1 MQKNCA
7 FVLQLKRSPNLSF
20 IFKNDYFIVAVLTSS
35 LSASAF
41 DIKDLIGKYMSD
53 SDSSSVTDVF
63 SGILGDVLSTNK
75 LTVQQLEGT
84 WSYSAPAVTFISDDL
99 LEKAGGAAAAETIEG
114 KLETIYKLV
123 KLNQLTFTVDSQS
136 NFTIGVGK
144 IKLSGTIEANTAEN
158 ATANF
163 ILKFKSLGK
172 SSMDV
177 NAYITKS
184 IDSSMTLTF
193 DITKLIS
200 IMQEVSK
207 IAKSSSVTTIV
218 NALASFDGIC
228 AGFELKK

>member
-1 MQKNCA
+1 MKLNII
-7 FVLQLKRSPNLSF
+7 LS
-20 IFKNDYFIVAVLTSS
+20 IVAIFTSS
-35 LSASAF
+35 FSASAL
-41 DIKDLIGKYMSD
+41 DIKDLISKYMSG
-53 SDSSSVTDVF
+53 SDSSSVTDAF

-84 WSYSAPAVTFISDDL
+84 WSYSAPAVTFISDNL
-99 LEKAGGAAAAETIEG
+99 LEKAGGAAAAETVEG
-114 KLETIYKLV
+114 KLEPIYKLT
-123 KLNQLTFTVDSQS
+123 KLNQLKFTVDSQS

-144 IKLSGTIEANTAEN
+144 IKLSGTIVASADEN

-172 SSMDV
+172 STMDV
-177 NAYITKS
+177 NAYVTKS

-193 DITKLIS
+193 DITKLIA

-218 NALASFDGIC
+218 NALASLDGIC

>member
-1 MQKNCA
+1 MKLNII
-7 FVLQLKRSPNLSF
+7 LS
-20 IFKNDYFIVAVLTSS
+20 IVAIFTSS
-35 LSASAF
+35 FSASAL
-41 DIKDLIGKYMSD
+41 DIKDLISKYMSG
-53 SDSSSVTDVF
+53 SDSSSVTDAF

-84 WSYSAPAVTFISDDL
+84 WSYSAPAVTFISDNL
-99 LEKAGGAAAAETIEG
+99 LEKAGGAAAAETVEG
-114 KLETIYKLV
+114 KLEPIYKLT
-123 KLNQLTFTVDSQS
+123 KLNQLKFTVDSQS

-144 IKLSGTIEANTAEN
+144 IKLSGTIVASADEN

-172 SSMDV
+172 STMDV
-177 NAYITKS
+177 NAYVTKS

-193 DITKLIS
+193 DITKLIA

-218 NALASFDGIC
+218 NALARFDGIC

>member
-1 MQKNCA
+1 MKLNII
-7 FVLQLKRSPNLSF
+7 LS
-20 IFKNDYFIVAVLTSS
+20 IVAIFTSS
-35 LSASAF
+35 FSASAL
-41 DIKDLIGKYMSD
+41 DIKDLIGKYMSG
-53 SDSSSVTDVF
+53 SDSSSVFDAF

-84 WSYSAPAVTFISDDL
+84 WSYSAPAVTFISDNL
-99 LEKAGGAAAAETIEG
+99 LEKAGGAAAAETVEG
-114 KLETIYKLV
+114 KLEPIYKLT
-123 KLNQLTFTVDSQS
+123 KLNQLKFTVDSQS
-136 NFTIGVGK
+136 NFTVGVGK
-144 IKLSGTIEANTAEN
+144 IKLSGTIVASADEN

-172 SSMDV
+172 STMDV
-177 NAYITKS
+177 NAYVTKS

-193 DITKLIS
+193 DITKLIA

>member
-1 MQKNCA
+1 MKLNII
-7 FVLQLKRSPNLSF
+7 LS
-20 IFKNDYFIVAVLTSS
+20 IVAIFTSS
-35 LSASAF
+35 FSASAL
-41 DIKDLIGKYMSD
+41 DIKDLIGKYMSG
-53 SDSSSVTDVF
+53 SDSSSVTDAF

-84 WSYSAPAVTFISDDL
+84 WSYSAPAVTFISDNL
-99 LEKAGGAAAAETIEG
+99 LEKAGGAAAAETVEG
-114 KLETIYKLV
+114 KLEPIYKLT
-123 KLNQLTFTVDSQS
+123 KLNQLKFTVYSQS

-144 IKLSGTIEANTAEN
+144 IKLSGTIVASADEN

-172 SSMDV
+172 STMDV
-177 NAYITKS
+177 NAYVTKS

-193 DITKLIS
+193 DITKLIA

-207 IAKSSSVTTIV
+207 IAKSSSITTIV

>member
-1 MQKNCA
+1 MKINII
-7 FVLQLKRSPNLSF
+7 LS
-20 IFKNDYFIVAVLTSS
+20 IVAIFTSS
-35 LSASAF
+35 FSASAL
-41 DIKDLIGKYMSD
+41 DIKDLISKYMSG
-53 SDSSSVTDVF
+53 SDSSSVTDAF

-84 WSYSAPAVTFISDDL
+84 WSYSAPAVTFISDNL
-99 LEKAGGAAAAETIEG
+99 LEKAGGAAAAETVEG
-114 KLETIYKLV
+114 KLEPIYKLT
-123 KLNQLTFTVDSQS
+123 KLNQLKFTVDSQS

-144 IKLSGTIEANTAEN
+144 IKLSGTIVASADEN

-172 SSMDV
+172 STMDV
-177 NAYITKS
+177 NAYVTKS

-193 DITKLIS
+193 DITKLIA

-218 NALASFDGIC
+218 NALARFDGIC

>member
-1 MQKNCA
+1 MKLNII
-7 FVLQLKRSPNLSF
+7 LS
-20 IFKNDYFIVAVLTSS
+20 IVAIFTSS
-35 LSASAF
+35 FSASAL
-41 DIKDLIGKYMSD
+41 DIKDLISKYMSG
-53 SDSSSVTDVF
+53 SDSSSVTDAF

-84 WSYSAPAVTFISDDL
+84 WSYSAPAVTFISDNL
-99 LEKAGGAAAAETIEG
+99 LEKAGGAAAAETVEG
-114 KLETIYKLV
+114 KLEPIYKLT
-123 KLNQLTFTVDSQS
+123 KLNQLKFTVDSQS
-136 NFTIGVGK
+136 NFIIGVGK
-144 IKLSGTIEANTAEN
+144 IKLSGTIVASADEN

-172 SSMDV
+172 STMDV
-177 NAYITKS
+177 NAYVTKS

-193 DITKLIS
+193 DITKLIA

>member
-1 MQKNCA
+1 MKLNII
-7 FVLQLKRSPNLSF
+7 LS
-20 IFKNDYFIVAVLTSS
+20 IVAIFTSS
-35 LSASAF
+35 FSASAL
-41 DIKDLIGKYMSD
+41 DIKDLISKYMSG
-53 SDSSSVTDVF
+53 SDSSSVTDAF

-75 LTVQQLEGT
+75 LTIQQLEGT
-84 WSYSAPAVTFISDDL
+84 WSYSAPAVTFISDNL
-99 LEKAGGAAAAETIEG
+99 LEKAGGAAAAETVEG
-114 KLETIYKLV
+114 KLEPIYKLT
-123 KLNQLTFTVDSQS
+123 KLNQLKFTVDSQS

-144 IKLSGTIEANTAEN
+144 IKLSGTIVASADEN

-172 SSMDV
+172 STMDV
-177 NAYITKS
+177 NAYVTKS

-193 DITKLIS
+193 DITKLIA

-207 IAKSSSVTTIV
+207 IAKSSSITTIV

>member
-1 MQKNCA
+1 MKINII
-7 FVLQLKRSPNLSF
+7 LS
-20 IFKNDYFIVAVLTSS
+20 IVAIFTSS
-35 LSASAF
+35 FSASAL
-41 DIKDLIGKYMSD
+41 DIKDLISKYMSG
-53 SDSSSVTDVF
+53 SDSSSVTDAF

-84 WSYSAPAVTFISDDL
+84 WSYSAPAVTFISDNL
-99 LEKAGGAAAAETIEG
+99 LEKAGGAAAAETVEG
-114 KLETIYKLV
+114 KLEPIYKLT
-123 KLNQLTFTVDSQS
+123 KLNQLKFTVDSQS

-144 IKLSGTIEANTAEN
+144 IKLSGTIVASADEN

-172 SSMDV
+172 STMDV
-177 NAYITKS
+177 NAYVTKS

-218 NALASFDGIC
+218 NALARFDGIC

>member
-1 MQKNCA
+1 MKLNII
-7 FVLQLKRSPNLSF
+7 LL
-20 IFKNDYFIVAVLTSS
+20 IVAIFTSS
-35 LSASAF
+35 FSASAL
-41 DIKDLIGKYMSD
+41 DIKDLIGKYMSG
-53 SDSSSVTDVF
+53 SDSSSVTDAF

-84 WSYSAPAVTFISDDL
+84 WSYSAPAVTFISDNL
-99 LEKAGGAAAAETIEG
+99 LEKAGGAAAAETVEG
-114 KLETIYKLV
+114 KLEPIYKLT
-123 KLNQLTFTVDSQS
+123 KLNQLKFTVDSQS

-144 IKLSGTIEANTAEN
+144 IKLSGTIVASADEN

-172 SSMDV
+172 STMDV
-177 NAYITKS
+177 NAYVTKS

-193 DITKLIS
+193 DITKLIA

>member
-1 MQKNCA
+1 MKINII
-7 FVLQLKRSPNLSF
+7 LS
-20 IFKNDYFIVAVLTSS
+20 IVAIFTSS
-35 LSASAF
+35 FSASAL
-41 DIKDLIGKYMSD
+41 DIKDLISKYMSG
-53 SDSSSVTDVF
+53 SDSSSVTDAF

-84 WSYSAPAVTFISDDL
+84 WSYSAPAVTFISDNL
-99 LEKAGGAAAAETIEG
+99 LEKAGGAAAAETVEG
-114 KLETIYKLV
+114 KLEPIYKLT
-123 KLNQLTFTVDSQS
+123 KLNQLKFTVDSQS

-144 IKLSGTIEANTAEN
+144 IKLSGTIVASADEN

-172 SSMDV
+172 STMDV
-177 NAYITKS
+177 NAYVTKS

-193 DITKLIS
+193 DITKLIA

-207 IAKSSSVTTIV
+207 IAKSSSITTIV

>member
-1 MQKNCA
+1 MKLNII
-7 FVLQLKRSPNLSF
+7 LS
-20 IFKNDYFIVAVLTSS
+20 IVAIFTSS
-35 LSASAF
+35 LSASAL
-41 DIKDLIGKYMSD
+41 DIKDLIGKYMSG
-53 SDSSSVTDVF
+53 SDSSSVTDAF

-84 WSYSAPAVTFISDDL
+84 WSYSAPAVTFISDNL
-99 LEKAGGAAAAETIEG
+99 LEKAGGAAAAETVEG
-114 KLETIYKLV
+114 KLEPIYKLT
-123 KLNQLTFTVDSQS
+123 KLNQLKFTVDSQS

-144 IKLSGTIEANTAEN
+144 IKLSGTIVASADEN

-172 SSMDV
+172 STMDV
-177 NAYITKS
+177 NAYVTKS

-193 DITKLIS
+193 DITKLIA

>member
-1 MQKNCA
+1 MKLNII
-7 FVLQLKRSPNLSF
+7 LS
-20 IFKNDYFIVAVLTSS
+20 IVAIFTSS
-35 LSASAF
+35 FSASAL
-41 DIKDLIGKYMSD
+41 DIKDLIGKYMSG
-53 SDSSSVTDVF
+53 SDSSSVTDAF

-84 WSYSAPAVTFISDDL
+84 WSYSAPAVTFISDNL
-99 LEKAGGAAAAETIEG
+99 LEKAGGAAAAETVEG
-114 KLETIYKLV
+114 KLEPIYKLT
-123 KLNQLTFTVDSQS
+123 KLNQLKFTVDSQS

-144 IKLSGTIEANTAEN
+144 IKLSGTIVASADEN

-172 SSMDV
+172 STMDV
-177 NAYITKS
+177 NAYVTKS

-193 DITKLIS
+193 DITKLIA

-207 IAKSSSVTTIV
+207 IAKSSSVITIV

>member
-1 MQKNCA
+1 MKLNII
-7 FVLQLKRSPNLSF
+7 LS
-20 IFKNDYFIVAVLTSS
+20 IVAIFTSS
-35 LSASAF
+35 FSASAL
-41 DIKDLIGKYMSD
+41 DIKDLIGKYMSG
-53 SDSSSVTDVF
+53 SDSSSVSDAF
-63 SGILGDVLSTNK
+63 SGILGNVLYTNK

-84 WSYSAPAVTFISDDL
+84 WSYSAPAVTFISDNL
-99 LEKAGGAAAAETIEG
+99 LEKAGGAAAAETVEG
-114 KLETIYKLV
+114 KLEPIYKLT
-123 KLNQLTFTVDSQS
+123 KLNQLKFTVDSQS

-144 IKLSGTIEANTAEN
+144 IKLSGTIVASADEN

-172 SSMDV
+172 STMDV

-193 DITKLIS
+193 DITKLIA

-207 IAKSSSVTTIV
+207 IAKSSSVTNIV
-218 NALASFDGIC
+218 NALASFDGLC

>member
-1 MQKNCA
+1 MKLNII
-7 FVLQLKRSPNLSF
+7 LS
-20 IFKNDYFIVAVLTSS
+20 IVAIFTSS
-35 LSASAF
+35 FSASAL
-41 DIKDLIGKYMSD
+41 DIKDLIGKYMSG
-53 SDSSSVTDVF
+53 SDSSSVFDAF

-84 WSYSAPAVTFISDDL
+84 WSYSAPAVTFISDNL
-99 LEKAGGAAAAETIEG
+99 LEKAGGAAAAETVEG
-114 KLETIYKLV
+114 KLEPIYKLT
-123 KLNQLTFTVDSQS
+123 KLNQLKFTVDSQS

-144 IKLSGTIEANTAEN
+144 IKLSGTIVASADEN

-172 SSMDV
+172 STMDV

-207 IAKSSSVTTIV
+207 IAKSSSVTTII
-218 NALASFDGIC
+218 NALASFDGLC

>member
-1 MQKNCA
+1 MKLNII
-7 FVLQLKRSPNLSF
+7 LS
-20 IFKNDYFIVAVLTSS
+20 IVAIFTSS
-35 LSASAF
+35 FSASAL
-41 DIKDLIGKYMSD
+41 DIKDLIGKYMSG
-53 SDSSSVTDVF
+53 SDSSSVFDAF

-84 WSYSAPAVTFISDDL
+84 WSYSAPAVTFISDNL
-99 LEKAGGAAAAETIEG
+99 LEKAGGAAAAETVEG
-114 KLETIYKLV
+114 KLEPIYKLT
-123 KLNQLTFTVDSQS
+123 KLNQLKFTVDSQS

-144 IKLSGTIEANTAEN
+144 IKLSGTIVASADEN

-172 SSMDV
+172 STMDV
-177 NAYITKS
+177 NAYVTKS

-193 DITKLIS
+193 DITKLIA

-218 NALASFDGIC
+218 NALASFDGLC

>member
-1 MQKNCA
+1 MKLNII
-7 FVLQLKRSPNLSF
+7 LS
-20 IFKNDYFIVAVLTSS
+20 IVAIFTSS
-35 LSASAF
+35 FSASAL
-41 DIKDLIGKYMSD
+41 DIKDLIGKYMSG
-53 SDSSSVTDVF
+53 SDSSSVTDAF

-84 WSYSAPAVTFISDDL
+84 WSYSAPAVTFISDNL
-99 LEKAGGAAAAETIEG
+99 LEKAGGAAAAETVEG
-114 KLETIYKLV
+114 KLEPIYKLT
-123 KLNQLTFTVDSQS
+123 KLNQLKFTVDSQS

-144 IKLSGTIEANTAEN
+144 IKLSGTIVASADEN

-172 SSMDV
+172 STMDV
-177 NAYITKS
+177 NAYVTKS

-193 DITKLIS
+193 DITKLIA

-228 AGFELKK
+228 AGFELKKYITVR

>member
-1 MQKNCA
+1 MKLNII
-7 FVLQLKRSPNLSF
+7 LS
-20 IFKNDYFIVAVLTSS
+20 IVAIFTSS
-35 LSASAF
+35 FSASAL
-41 DIKDLIGKYMSD
+41 DIKDLIGKYMSG

-84 WSYSAPAVTFISDDL
+84 WSYSAPAVTFISDNL
-99 LEKAGGAAAAETIEG
+99 LEKAGGAAAAETVEG
-114 KLETIYKLV
+114 KLEPIYKLT
-123 KLNQLTFTVDSQS
+123 KLNQLKFTVDSQS

-144 IKLSGTIEANTAEN
+144 IKLSGTIVASADEN

-172 SSMDV
+172 STMDV
-177 NAYITKS
+177 NAYVTKS

-193 DITKLIS
+193 DITKLIA

>member
-1 MQKNCA
+1 MKLNII
-7 FVLQLKRSPNLSF
+7 LS
-20 IFKNDYFIVAVLTSS
+20 IVAIFTSS
-35 LSASAF
+35 FSASAL
-41 DIKDLIGKYMSD
+41 DIKDLIGKYMSG
-53 SDSSSVTDVF
+53 SDSSSVTDAF

-84 WSYSAPAVTFISDDL
+84 WSYSAPAVTFISDNL
-99 LEKAGGAAAAETIEG
+99 LEKAGGAAAAETVEG
-114 KLETIYKLV
+114 KLEPIYKLT
-123 KLNQLTFTVDSQS
+123 KLNQLKFTVDSQS

-144 IKLSGTIEANTAEN
+144 IKLSGTIVASADEN

-172 SSMDV
+172 STMDV
-177 NAYITKS
+177 NAYVTKS

-193 DITKLIS
+193 DITKLIA

>member
-1 MQKNCA
+1 MKLNII
-7 FVLQLKRSPNLSF
+7 LS
-20 IFKNDYFIVAVLTSS
+20 IVAIFTSS
-35 LSASAF
+35 FSASAL
-41 DIKDLIGKYMSD
+41 DIKDLIGKYMSG
-53 SDSSSVTDVF
+53 SDSSSVFDAF

-84 WSYSAPAVTFISDDL
+84 WSYSAPAVTFISDNL
-99 LEKAGGAAAAETIEG
+99 LEKAGGAAAAETVEG
-114 KLETIYKLV
+114 KLEPIYKLT
-123 KLNQLTFTVDSQS
+123 KLNQLKFTVDSQS
-136 NFTIGVGK
+136 NFTVGVGK
-144 IKLSGTIEANTAEN
+144 IKLSGTIVASADEN

-172 SSMDV
+172 STMDV
-177 NAYITKS
+177 NAYVTKS
-184 IDSSMTLTF
+184 IDSSMTITF
-193 DITKLIS
+193 DITKLIA

>member
-1 MQKNCA
+1 MKLNII
-7 FVLQLKRSPNLSF
+7 LS
-20 IFKNDYFIVAVLTSS
+20 IVAIFTSS
-35 LSASAF
+35 FSASAL
-41 DIKDLIGKYMSD
+41 DIKDLIGKYMSG
-53 SDSSSVTDVF
+53 SDSSSVTDAF

-84 WSYSAPAVTFISDDL
+84 WSYSAPAVTFISDNL
-99 LEKAGGAAAAETIEG
+99 LEKAGGAAAAETVEG
-114 KLETIYKLV
+114 KLEPIYKLT
-123 KLNQLTFTVDSQS
+123 KLNQLKFTVDSQS

-144 IKLSGTIEANTAEN
+144 IKLSGTIVASADEN

-172 SSMDV
+172 STMDV
-177 NAYITKS
+177 NTYVTKS

-193 DITKLIS
+193 DITKLIA

>member
-1 MQKNCA
+1 MKLNII
-7 FVLQLKRSPNLSF
+7 LS
-20 IFKNDYFIVAVLTSS
+20 IVAIFTSS
-35 LSASAF
+35 FSASAL
-41 DIKDLIGKYMSD
+41 DIKDLIGKYMSG
-53 SDSSSVTDVF
+53 SDSSSVSDAF
-63 SGILGDVLSTNK
+63 SGILGNVLYTNK

-84 WSYSAPAVTFISDDL
+84 WSYSAPAVTFISDNL
-99 LEKAGGAAAAETIEG
+99 LEKAGGAAAAETVEG
-114 KLETIYKLV
+114 KLEPIYKLT
-123 KLNQLTFTVDSQS
+123 KLNQLKFTVDSQS

-144 IKLSGTIEANTAEN
+144 IKLSGTIVASADEN

-172 SSMDV
+172 STMDV

-193 DITKLIS
+193 DITKLIA

-218 NALASFDGIC
+218 NALASFDGLC

>member
-1 MQKNCA
+1 MKLNII
-7 FVLQLKRSPNLSF
+7 LS
-20 IFKNDYFIVAVLTSS
+20 IVAIFTSS
-35 LSASAF
+35 FSASAL
-41 DIKDLIGKYMSD
+41 DIKDLIGKYMSG
-53 SDSSSVTDVF
+53 SDSSSVSDAF
-63 SGILGDVLSTNK
+63 SGILGNVLYTNK

-84 WSYSAPAVTFISDDL
+84 WSYSAPAVTFISDNL
-99 LEKAGGAAAAETIEG
+99 LEKAGGAAAAETVEG
-114 KLETIYKLV
+114 KLEPIYKLT
-123 KLNQLTFTVDSQS
+123 KLNQLKFTVDSQS

-144 IKLSGTIEANTAEN
+144 IKLSGTIVASADEN

-172 SSMDV
+172 SAMDV

-193 DITKLIS
+193 DITKLIA

-218 NALASFDGIC
+218 NALASFDGLC

>member
-1 MQKNCA
+1 MKLNII
-7 FVLQLKRSPNLSF
+7 LS
-20 IFKNDYFIVAVLTSS
+20 IVAIFTSS
-35 LSASAF
+35 FSASAL
-41 DIKDLIGKYMSD
+41 DIKDLIGKYMSG
-53 SDSSSVTDVF
+53 SDSSSVFDAF

-84 WSYSAPAVTFISDDL
+84 WSYSAPAITFISDNL
-99 LEKAGGAAAAETIEG
+99 LEKAGGAAAAETVEG
-114 KLETIYKLV
+114 KLEPIYKLT
-123 KLNQLTFTVDSQS
+123 KLNQLKFTVDSQS

-144 IKLSGTIEANTAEN
+144 IKLSGTIVASADEN

-172 SSMDV
+172 STMDV
-177 NAYITKS
+177 NAYVTKS

-193 DITKLIS
+193 DITKLIA

>member
-1 MQKNCA
+1 MKLNII
-7 FVLQLKRSPNLSF
+7 LS
-20 IFKNDYFIVAVLTSS
+20 IVAIFTSS
-35 LSASAF
+35 FSASAL
-41 DIKDLIGKYMSD
+41 DIKDLIGKYMSG
-53 SDSSSVTDVF
+53 SDSSSVTDAF

-84 WSYSAPAVTFISDDL
+84 WSYSAPAVTFISDNL
-99 LEKAGGAAAAETIEG
+99 LEKAGGAAAAETVEG
-114 KLETIYKLV
+114 KLEPIYKLT
-123 KLNQLTFTVDSQS
+123 KLNQLKFTVDSQS

-144 IKLSGTIEANTAEN
+144 IKLSGTIVASADEN

-172 SSMDV
+172 STMDV
-177 NAYITKS
+177 NTYVTKS

-193 DITKLIS
+193 DITKLIA

-207 IAKSSSVTTIV
+207 IAKSSSVITIV

>member
-1 MQKNCA
+1 MKLNII
-7 FVLQLKRSPNLSF
+7 LS
-20 IFKNDYFIVAVLTSS
+20 IVAIFTSS
-35 LSASAF
+35 FSASAL
-41 DIKDLIGKYMSD
+41 DIKDLIGKYMSG
-53 SDSSSVTDVF
+53 SDSSSVFDAF

-84 WSYSAPAVTFISDDL
+84 WSYSAPAVTFISDNL
-99 LEKAGGAAAAETIEG
+99 LEKAGGAAAAETVEG
-114 KLETIYKLV
+114 KLEPIYKLT
-123 KLNQLTFTVDSQS
+123 KLNQLKFTVDSQS

-144 IKLSGTIEANTAEN
+144 IKLSGTIVASADEN

-172 SSMDV
+172 STMDV
-177 NAYITKS
+177 NAYVTKS

-193 DITKLIS
+193 DITKLIA

>member
-1 MQKNCA
+1 MKLNII
-7 FVLQLKRSPNLSF
+7 LS
-20 IFKNDYFIVAVLTSS
+20 IVAIFTSS
-35 LSASAF
+35 FSASAL
-41 DIKDLIGKYMSD
+41 DIKDLISKYMSG
-53 SDSSSVTDVF
+53 SDSSSVTDAF

-84 WSYSAPAVTFISDDL
+84 WSYSAPAVTFISDNL
-99 LEKAGGAAAAETIEG
+99 LEKAGGAAAAETVEG
-114 KLETIYKLV
+114 KLEPIYKLT
-123 KLNQLTFTVDSQS
+123 KLNQLKFTVDSQS

-144 IKLSGTIEANTAEN
+144 IKLSGTIVASADEN

-172 SSMDV
+172 STMDV
-177 NAYITKS
+177 NAYVTKS

-193 DITKLIS
+193 DITKLIA

>member
-1 MQKNCA
+1 MKINII
-7 FVLQLKRSPNLSF
+7 LS
-20 IFKNDYFIVAVLTSS
+20 IVAIFTSS
-35 LSASAF
+35 FSASAL
-41 DIKDLIGKYMSD
+41 DIKDLISKYMSG
-53 SDSSSVTDVF
+53 SDSSSVTDAF

-84 WSYSAPAVTFISDDL
+84 WSYSAPAVTFISDNL
-99 LEKAGGAAAAETIEG
+99 LEKAGGAAAAETVEG
-114 KLETIYKLV
+114 KLEPIYKLT
-123 KLNQLTFTVDSQS
+123 KLNQLKFTVDSQS

-144 IKLSGTIEANTAEN
+144 IKLSGTIVASADEN

-172 SSMDV
+172 STMDV
-177 NAYITKS
+177 NAYVTKS

-193 DITKLIS
+193 DITKLIA

>member
-1 MQKNCA
+1 MKLNII
-7 FVLQLKRSPNLSF
+7 LS
-20 IFKNDYFIVAVLTSS
+20 IVAIFTSS
-35 LSASAF
+35 FSASAL
-41 DIKDLIGKYMSD
+41 DIKDLIGKYMSGR
-53 SDSSSVTDVF
+53 DSSSVSDAF

-84 WSYSAPAVTFISDDL
+84 WSYSAPAVTFISDNL
-99 LEKAGGAAAAETIEG
+99 LEKAGGAAAAETVEG
-114 KLETIYKLV
+114 KLEPIYKLT
-123 KLNQLTFTVDSQS
+123 KLNQLKFTVDSQS

-144 IKLSGTIEANTAEN
+144 IKLSGTIVASANEN

-172 SSMDV
+172 STMDV
-177 NAYITKS
+177 NAYVTKS

-193 DITKLIS
+193 DITKLIA

-218 NALASFDGIC
+218 NALASFDGLC

>member
-1 MQKNCA
+1 MKINII
-7 FVLQLKRSPNLSF
+7 LS
-20 IFKNDYFIVAVLTSS
+20 IVAIFTSS
-35 LSASAF
+35 FSASAL
-41 DIKDLIGKYMSD
+41 DIKDLISKYMSG
-53 SDSSSVTDVF
+53 SDSSSVTDAF

-84 WSYSAPAVTFISDDL
+84 WSYSAPAVTFISDNL

-114 KLETIYKLV
+114 KLEPIYKLT
-123 KLNQLTFTVDSQS
+123 KLNQLKFTVDSQS

-144 IKLSGTIEANTAEN
+144 IKLSGTIVASADEN

-172 SSMDV
+172 STMDV
-177 NAYITKS
+177 NAYVTKS

-193 DITKLIS
+193 DITKLIA

>member
-1 MQKNCA
+1 MKLNII
-7 FVLQLKRSPNLSF
+7 LS
-20 IFKNDYFIVAVLTSS
+20 IVAIFTSS
-35 LSASAF
+35 FSASAL
-41 DIKDLIGKYMSD
+41 DIKDLIGKYMSG
-53 SDSSSVTDVF
+53 SDSSSVFDAF

-84 WSYSAPAVTFISDDL
+84 WSYSAPAVTFISDNL
-99 LEKAGGAAAAETIEG
+99 LEKAGGAAAAETVEG
-114 KLETIYKLV
+114 KLEPIYKLT
-123 KLNQLTFTVDSQS
+123 KLNQLKFTVDSQS

-144 IKLSGTIEANTAEN
+144 IKLSGTIVASADEN

-172 SSMDV
+172 STMDV

-193 DITKLIS
+193 DITKLIA

-218 NALASFDGIC
+218 NALASFDGLC

>member
-1 MQKNCA
+1 MKLNII
-7 FVLQLKRSPNLSF
+7 LS
-20 IFKNDYFIVAVLTSS
+20 IVAIFTSS
-35 LSASAF
+35 FSASAL
-41 DIKDLIGKYMSD
+41 DIKDLISKYMSG
-53 SDSSSVTDVF
+53 SDSSSVTDAF

-84 WSYSAPAVTFISDDL
+84 WSYSAPAVTFISDNL
-99 LEKAGGAAAAETIEG
+99 LEKAGGAAAAETVEG
-114 KLETIYKLV
+114 KLEPIYKLT
-123 KLNQLTFTVDSQS
+123 KLNQLKFTVDSQS

-144 IKLSGTIEANTAEN
+144 IKLSGTIVASADEN

-172 SSMDV
+172 STMDV
-177 NAYITKS
+177 NAYVTKS

-193 DITKLIS
+193 DITKLIA

-207 IAKSSSVTTIV
+207 IAKSSSITTIV

>member
-1 MQKNCA
+1 MKLNII
-7 FVLQLKRSPNLSF
+7 LS
-20 IFKNDYFIVAVLTSS
+20 IVAIFTSS
-35 LSASAF
+35 FSASAL
-41 DIKDLIGKYMSD
+41 DIKDLIGKYMSG
-53 SDSSSVTDVF
+53 SDSSSVTDAF

-84 WSYSAPAVTFISDDL
+84 WSYSAPAVTFISDNL
-99 LEKAGGAAAAETIEG
+99 LEKAGGAAAAETVEG
-114 KLETIYKLV
+114 KLEPIYKLT
-123 KLNQLTFTVDSQS
+123 KLNQLKFTVDSQS

-144 IKLSGTIEANTAEN
+144 IKLSGTIVASADEN

-172 SSMDV
+172 STMDV
-177 NAYITKS
+177 NAYVTKS

-193 DITKLIS
+193 DITKLIA

-228 AGFELKK
+228 AGFELIK

>member
-1 MQKNCA
+1 MKLNII
-7 FVLQLKRSPNLSF
+7 LS
-20 IFKNDYFIVAVLTSS
+20 IVAIFTSS
-35 LSASAF
+35 FSASAL
-41 DIKDLIGKYMSD
+41 DIKDLIGKYMSG
-53 SDSSSVTDVF
+53 SDSSSVTDAF
-63 SGILGDVLSTNK
+63 SGILGEVLSTNK

-84 WSYSAPAVTFISDDL
+84 WSYSAPAVTFISDNL
-99 LEKAGGAAAAETIEG
+99 LEKAGGAAAAETVEG
-114 KLETIYKLV
+114 KLEPIYKLT
-123 KLNQLTFTVDSQS
+123 KLNQLKFTVDSQS

-144 IKLSGTIEANTAEN
+144 IKLSGTIVASADEN

-163 ILKFKSLGK
+163 ILKFKSIGK
-172 SSMDV
+172 STMDV

-193 DITKLIS
+193 DITKLIA

-218 NALASFDGIC
+218 NALASFDGLC